1 MTKIL
6 QMIMTIGLVAT
17 AAFAANPEHTLKFS
31 HVLAPGTASGKAA
44 EFFAK
49 RVNELTMGR
58 VKVDVYPA
66 SELYNDTRVFKALKS
81 GEVQIA
87 FPSFSKF
94 APIVPS
100 MELFDLPF
108 LFEDADHVHRVMD
121 GEVGQIL
128 KEKVK
133 VAGYVPLNFWDS
145 GFKQFTS
152 NRQPVLT
159 PEDAKGMR
167 IRIMTSK
174 VLEEQMRS
182 MGANPQ
188 VLAYAD
194 VYFALDYGVVEAQ
207 ENPLANIL
215 TKKFY
220 EVQKYIA
227 LTNHGYIGS
236 LIILSEVWWKNFP
249 QDLKPTIIQ
258 AMKEATVHQRMLTAE
273 LEDKFLKTLQKL
285 SLETGNF
292 KIVKPNSEQKE
303 ALRQATRTIYP
314 KFYDSI
320 GEELVKKALK

>member
-1 MTKIL
+1 MRRLTRFML
-6 QMIMTIGLVAT
+6 MLGLSASALL
-17 AAFAANPEHTLKFS
+17 AAPEHILKFS
-31 HVLAPGTASGKAA
+31 HVLAPETASGKAA

-49 RVNELTMGR
+49 RVNELTMGK
-58 VKVDVYPA
+58 VQVDVYPS
-66 SELYNDTRVFKALKS
+66 SELYNDTRVFNALKS
-81 GEVQIA
+81 GDVHIA

-108 LFEDADHVHRVMD
+108 LFEDSNHVHRVMD

-128 KEKVK
+128 KQKVK
-133 VAGYVPLNFWDS
+133 EAGYVPLNFWDS

-152 NRQPVLT
+152 NRQPILT
-159 PEDAKGMR
+159 PQDANGMR
-167 IRIMTSK
+167 IRIMSSK

-188 VLAYAD
+188 VLAYGD
-194 VYFALDYGVVEAQ
+194 VYFALDRGVVEAQ

-227 LTNHGYIGS
+227 LSNHGYIGS
-236 LIILSEVWWKNFP
+236 LVIMSQQWWESFPSE
-249 QDLKPTIIQ
+249 LKPTIVQ

-273 LEDKFLKTLQKL
+273 LEDEFLQTLQQL
-285 SLETGNF
+285 SKEKGSF
-292 KIVKPNSEQKE
+292 KIVEPNVEQKE

-314 KFYDSI
+314 KFYGSI
-320 GEELVKKALK
+320 GEELVTKALK